1 MNDLTIPT
9 KQHDYLHF
17 ECRYPRCAADDGTVD
32 KHSLAILK
40 DAFQSILDD
49 VDELD
54 STLAWHRDRDD
65 SKLGLHIKCAIH
77 DATER
82 YVHAHIEELEA
93 EESSVPDGR
102 AA

>member
-1 MNDLTIPT
+1 MNALTTPT

-17 ECRYPRCAADDGTVD
+17 ECRYPRRPADDGSVD

-40 DAFQSILDD
+40 EAFQSILDD
-49 VDELD
+49 ADKLD
-54 STLAWHRDRDD
+54 SVLSWYRDRDD

-77 DATER
+77 YAKKR
-82 YVHAHIEELEA
+82 YVRDHIDELEA
-93 EESSVPDGR
+93 EESSAPPPR

>member
-1 MNDLTIPT
+1 MNALTITT
-9 KQHDYLHF
+9 KHHDYLHF
-17 ECRYPRCAADDGTVD
+17 ECRYPRQPADDGTVD

-54 STLAWHRDRDD
+54 TVLAWYRDGDD
-65 SKLGLHIKCAIH
+65 AKMGLHIKCAIH

-82 YVHAHIEELEA
+82 YVHTHINELEQ
-93 EESSVPDGR
+93 ESSAPPPR